1 MKNRS
6 DIWYLVSA
14 GVLFGL
20 FLLNIFVGKAA
31 LLFDMEPILTI
42 GDVGEFVI
50 LLAAVISFVIVV
62 LRLESRE
69 SDVKTRSVNNAEEE
83 IK

>member
-1 MKNRS
+1 MKNGS
-6 DIWYLVSA
+6 DIWCLVSA

-42 GDVGEFVI
+42 GDVGEFLI
-50 LLAAVISFVIVV
+50 LLAAVICFVIVV
-62 LRLESRE
+62 LRLESQE
-69 SDVKTRSVNNAEEE
+69 SDVKTKSANNAEED
-83 IK
+83 I

>member
-1 MKNRS
+1 MKNRA
-6 DIWYLVSA
+6 DTWCLVSA

-31 LLFDMEPILTI
+31 LEFDMEPILTI

-50 LLAAVISFVIVV
+50 LLAAVICFVIVV
-62 LRLESRE
+62 LRRESQE
-69 SDVKTRSVNNAEEE
+69 SDVKTKSANNAEED

>member
-1 MKNRS
+1 MKKRS
-6 DIWYLVSA
+6 DTWFLVSA

-50 LLAAVISFVIVV
+50 LLAAVICFVIVV
-62 LRLESRE
+62 LHLELQQ
-69 SDVKTRSVNNAEEE
+69 SDVNTKSANNAEEDN
-83 IK
+83 

>member
-1 MKNRS
+1 MKNRA

-20 FLLNIFVGKAA
+20 FLLNIFLGKAA

-50 LLAAVISFVIVV
+50 LLAAVICFVIVV
-62 LRLESRE
+62 LRLESQK
-69 SDVKTRSVNNAEEE
+69 SDVKTKSANNAEED
-83 IK
+83 I